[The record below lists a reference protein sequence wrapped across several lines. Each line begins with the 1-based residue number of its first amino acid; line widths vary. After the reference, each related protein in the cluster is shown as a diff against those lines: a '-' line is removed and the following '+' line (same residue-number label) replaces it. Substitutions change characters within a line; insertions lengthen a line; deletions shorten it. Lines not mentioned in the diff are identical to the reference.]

1 MYLSILF
8 FPCEY
13 VSLKRGKYLQQKILQ
28 SASNLTEKGRYIQRC
43 VKENTSRYTILLTKE
58 KHMFLERKSCTYISI
73 VKDLQ

>member
-1 MYLSILF
+1 M
-8 FPCEY
+8 
-13 VSLKRGKYLQQKILQ
+13 LQ

-43 VKENTSRYTILLTKE
+43 VKENTSRYAILLTKE